1 MWTCSLLKQN
11 AWNSLKTYYWTAL
24 GVCVVAALICS
35 FLGGSA
41 PAMLEA
47 PPFAAMFE
55 VDGYGSYDYGY
66 DTGSDFSEG
75 VGAAAISMIYT
86 VVYAISFVW
95 SIAVTIFLTNP
106 ITVGQ
111 CRFFLSA
118 REGDVAFGHLF
129 DSFSGGKYKN
139 TIKIMG
145 FRFLYTFLWSLLFI
159 IPGIV
164 KSFEYYLIPYL
175 LAENPNLSKDRAFA
189 ISKQTMNGEKWHTFV
204 LGLSFIGWALLGALL
219 CGIGV
224 YFVLPYQHAT
234 FTEFYACMRAKMIAQ
249 GITTEEE
256 LSGMKPVMDN
266 MTF

>member
-11 AWNSLKTYYWTAL
+11 AWNSLKGYYWTAL

-41 PAMLEA
+41 PAMLEST
-47 PPFAAMFE
+47 PFAAMLE
-55 VDGYGSYDYGY
+55 TDGYGSYD
-66 DTGSDFSEG
+66 SDLGGIGE
-75 VGAAAISMIYT
+75 AAIGMIYLVT
-86 VVYAISFVW
+86 YMITFVW

-106 ITVGQ
+106 LTVGQ

-129 DSFSGGKYKN
+129 DCFSAGKYKN
-139 TIKIMG
+139 PIKVMG

-164 KSFEYYLIPYL
+164 KSYEYYLIPYL
-175 LAENPNLSKDRAFA
+175 LAENPDLPKDRAFA
-189 ISKQTMNGEKWHTFV
+189 ISKQTMNGEKWHAFV
-204 LGLSFIGWALLGALL
+204 LGLSFIGWAILGALL

-256 LSGMKPVMDN
+256 LSGMSEMKTSVEI
-266 MTF
+266 F